1 MDSLK
6 REIIQKIT
14 ACLIK
19 VSEYRQ
25 LNQKKKILKPTFR
38 RIAMLLFDQTEGKIC
53 FLTKIL
59 SSEL

>member
-38 RIAMLLFDQTEGKIC
+38 RITMLLFDQTEGKIC